1 MKIIYK
7 ARISVLSVLLRRSS
21 AVVTPLVAV
30 ALYTSAKALARDE
43 RSLWLMFKV
52 SNPVLTAFLIVLMP

>member
-1 MKIIYK
+1 
-7 ARISVLSVLLRRSS
+7 
-21 AVVTPLVAV
+21 
-30 ALYTSAKALARDE
+30 LARDE